1 MIADFLTNLTVLEA
15 LGTAFG
21 VTQVLLARNN
31 NVNNYLFGI
40 VSILLGI
47 YVLYHSKLY
56 ADILL
61 SLYYFVMSIY
71 GWVYWKFGKH
81 KEEAPISGS
90 TTQDHLK
97 ALGIVLGC
105 FLLMAYWLR
114 YHTNSD
120 VPFWDA
126 IVVAFAWAGMWLMA
140 KRKLE
145 NWIYLN
151 ISNIISI
158 PLLFYK
164 GLYIYAGLTIFLFM
178 VGTSGYL
185 KWRSIV
191 RNERQEKYNP
201 AKGAVLK

>member
-1 MIADFLTNLTVLEA
+1 MIEDFFTQLTWLEA

-21 VTQVLLARNN
+21 IVQVLLARNN
-31 NVNNYLFGI
+31 NVHNYLFGI
-40 VSILLGI
+40 VAIILGI

-71 GWVYWKFGKH
+71 GWVYWKFGKQ
-81 KEEAPISGS
+81 KEVSPISISNTGE
-90 TTQDHLK
+90 HVK
-97 ALGIVLGC
+97 ALWIVLGC
-105 FLLMAYWLR
+105 FLLMAYWSR

-164 GLYIYAGLTIFLFM
+164 GLYIYAGLTIFLFL

-185 KWRSIV
+185 KWRTIV
-191 RNERQEKYNP
+191 RNERQEEYR
-201 AKGAVLK
+201 AA

>member
-1 MIADFLTNLTVLEA
+1 MDLTWLEG

-21 VTQVLLARNN
+21 IAQVLLARNN

-47 YVLYHSKLY
+47 VVLYHSTLY

-71 GWVYWKFGKH
+71 GWIYWKFGKQ
-81 KEEAPISGS
+81 KEEAPISVS
-90 TTQDHLK
+90 NKTEKVT
-97 ALGIVLGC
+97 AIGIVLGC
-105 FLLMAYWLR
+105 FGLMFYWLEV
-114 YHTNSD
+114 HTNSD
-120 VPFWDA
+120 VPIWDA
-126 IVVAFAWAGMWLMA
+126 TVVAFAWAGMWLMA

-145 NWIYLN
+145 NWIFLN

-158 PLLFYK
+158 PLLVYK
-164 GLYIYAGLTIFLFM
+164 GLYIYAGLTIFLFV

-185 KWRSIV
+185 KWRKIV
-191 RNERQEKYNP
+191 RHERKDQYK
-201 AKGAVLK
+201 AA